1 MHELSEAVA
10 FGAEQ
15 IFVRNEHIVERQ
27 LGRVLCRHADLLELP
42 STRKSRRAV
51 RLEHQHRQPLAAGL
65 RGRAR
70 DYRDQVGGL
79 HIAYERLPRA
89 EEHKAEIQSLMHL
102 SYAVVRLK
110 KKQNE
115 KHRKIN

>member
-65 RGRAR
+65 RGRSR

-79 HIAYERLPRA
+79 TIAYERL
-89 EEHKAEIQSLMHL
+89 L
-102 SYAVVRLK
+102 SADSPAVVHLQIGRASWR
-110 KKQNE
+110 E
-115 KHRKIN
+115 KVGQYG